1 MLSDYLAM
9 RNEDPDFEPA
19 YPVVAAGMR
28 GVEGIE
34 PDVYITDPATGG
46 FSYGLGPAAVGLQPN
61 SPGRVGSRIRQ
72 ALGHMFVAAKG
83 ESAGEYQRVDAF
95 LSSDGDL
102 CGLAVASL
110 LLSRRDCRAAVCA
123 RSAPVGGLA
132 RRVSP
137 TDAEDLST

>member
-1 MLSDYLAM
+1 M

-34 PDVYITDPATGG
+34 PDVYITDPTTGDSPTDTAQPRWG
-46 FSYGLGPAAVGLQPN
+46 FSRTVQGELVRGYGRRWDICSWLPKD
-61 SPGRVGSRIRQ
+61 SR
-72 ALGHMFVAAKG
+72 
-83 ESAGEYQRVDAF
+83 AGEYHRVDEF

-102 CGLAVASL
+102 CGLAVASP